1 MTASDIDAFEV
12 LFGLPVNGKL
22 NIDSW
27 PTLVA
32 QVTPLVAGESTGLP
46 VEALQDLL
54 LASGTASVDLAVNG
68 VFDAA
73 TVDALAAFQVSH
85 GVDAASQGGTVVDAQ
100 SWHLLATQCNG
111 SDPSGSSPEGHFWFD
126 AGWPQG
132 SLSVDQLGCFR
143 QAGFE
148 YAVFECW

>member
-1 MTASDIDAFEV
+1 MTASDIDAFEG

-73 TVDALAAFQVSH
+73 TVDAPSTR
-85 GVDAASQGGTVVDAQ
+85 GSGGDAARDLSARRHRRTPKT
-100 SWHLLATQCNG
+100 LA
-111 SDPSGSSPEGHFWFD
+111 S
-126 AGWPQG
+126 
-132 SLSVDQLGCFR
+132 
-143 QAGFE
+143 
-148 YAVFECW
+148 